1 MTLLFSPPIAFLI
14 YTLLVAGLALIGWLL
29 AGGNSASPD
38 STTYGSSLYASGEAP
53 PADDDRSVPGYRPFF
68 LIALFF
74 ATLHLGVVILA
85 TSSGSPMALVF
96 LFGLFVSLIALIL
109 G

>member
-14 YTLLVAGLALIGWLL
+14 YALLVAGLALIGWLL
-29 AGGNSASPD
+29 AGGNSAPD

>member
-1 MTLLFSPPIAFLI
+1 MTVLLSPPIAFLI

-29 AGGNSASPD
+29 AGGRNASQD
-38 STTYGSSLYASGEAP
+38 STAYGSSLYASGEAP